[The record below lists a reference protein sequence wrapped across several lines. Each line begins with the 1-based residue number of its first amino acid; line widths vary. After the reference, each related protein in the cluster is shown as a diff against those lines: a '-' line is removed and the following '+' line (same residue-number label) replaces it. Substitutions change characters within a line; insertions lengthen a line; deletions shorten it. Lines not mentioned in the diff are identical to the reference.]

1 MFGRKETA
9 RLPLLRQRI
18 PNAFETGAPCPSA
31 HRGAAVR
38 VHVVSTLVQPEGDFD
53 STRAQKARLSRQP
66 VLRRLVRV
74 RHRMDARSLGRS
86 FRLFSFLGAFPFH
99 QRTKRIQKLALTV
112 QYVTDDE

>member
-74 RHRMDARSLGRS
+74 RHRMDARSVAP
-86 FRLFSFLGAFPFH
+86 FVFFPFWAPFPS
-99 QRTKRIQKLALTV
+99 TKELNVSKSLL
-112 QYVTDDE
+112 